1 MARLLDQLVG
11 HDQIV
16 ERFLAARAAGRL
28 PHTFLFVGTPGV
40 GKKLTA
46 MALAQA
52 LICEV
57 SPEAC
62 GLCGPCVRISKLAMP
77 ATGVVAKDFVPPHAT
92 ESLLVVEPERSVIK
106 VDQARE
112 VLDFLTLRSNTRRAV
127 IIDSAETLNPQAAN
141 SLLKVL
147 EEPPDGTYFFLIAS
161 SPTQVL
167 PTLQS
172 RSQIVSF
179 SPLTTEQMKKRSR
192 APEWALRASSG
203 SFEKLQMLTEK
214 VELEIRESACAWLQ
228 SWMKDPQGYLQ
239 DEFRQIARDRSI
251 APRLADHLL
260 MLLRDAIFYQLGA
273 KNSVMNLDKETFVA
287 ELAKLPANSLNTA
300 VEKALQLQKLLT
312 QNFDSSLM
320 FEQFWIESRHAP

>member
-11 HDQIV
+11 HTQIV
-16 ERFLAARAAGRL
+16 ERFLTAREAGRL

-57 SPEAC
+57 SHQGC
-62 GLCGPCVRISKLAMP
+62 GLCGACVRISKLALP

-92 ESLLVVEPERSVIK
+92 ESLLVIEPERSVIK

-112 VLDFLTLRSNTRRAV
+112 ILDFLTLRSNTRRV
-127 IIDSAETLNPQAAN
+127 VLIDSAETLNPQAAN

-147 EEPPDGTYFFLIAS
+147 EEPPEGTYFFLIAS
-161 SPTQVL
+161 SATQVL

-179 SPLTTEQMKKRSR
+179 SPLTLEQMKKRSR

-228 SWMKDPQGYLQ
+228 SWIKDPQGYLH
-239 DEFRQIARDRSI
+239 DEFRQMVRDRSL

-260 MLLRDAIFYQLGA
+260 MLLRDAIFYQLGS
-273 KNSVMNLDKETFVA
+273 KNSVMNLDKEAFII
-287 ELAKLPANSLNTA
+287 ELAKLPTDSLNIA

-320 FEQFWIESRHAP
+320 FEQFWIETRYAP